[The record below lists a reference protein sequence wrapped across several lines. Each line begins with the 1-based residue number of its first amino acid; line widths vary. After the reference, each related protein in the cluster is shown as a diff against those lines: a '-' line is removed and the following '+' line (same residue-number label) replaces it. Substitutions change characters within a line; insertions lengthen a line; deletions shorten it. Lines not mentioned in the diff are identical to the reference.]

1 MITRLW
7 LGTRR
12 DGLDL
17 AGFSAHW
24 HDVHGAYGLAIP
36 GLRAYVQNHLLADP
50 SPLDHPWFDGCS
62 ELDFDDVAAMAD
74 AFASPQLAAADQD
87 ERAFADPA
95 RFGVVVTERR
105 LLTGSATADTPARL
119 LLFVRGHG
127 AEDRDA
133 ARETAATLLTDRA
146 GEVGAVRTELLVAV
160 DDAPQPQAADH
171 VHSLWFPAIDALRAG
186 AGDWLAIVRAAD
198 PSGTVDRWPALVAP
212 RRLR

>member
-17 AGFSAHW
+17 ARFSAHW

-62 ELDFDDVAAMAD
+62 ELDFDDVAAMVD
-74 AFASPQLAAADQD
+74 AFASPELAAADED

-105 LLTGSATADTPARL
+105 HLVGDPTVDTPARL
-119 LLFVRGHG
+119 LLFVAGLPA
-127 AEDRDA
+127 AER
-133 ARETAATLLTDRA
+133 DRA
-146 GEVGAVRTELLVAV
+146 CDASASLVTERAAEAQVVRAELLVAV

-171 VHSLWFPAIDALRAG
+171 VLSLWFPTVADLRAAVPG
-186 AGDWLAIVRAAD
+186 WLAAGDEALPPTGERWVALA
-198 PSGTVDRWPALVAP
+198 GP